1 MPIST
6 ARAPSARSAWAS
18 RQTAGGEAASA
29 QSRPPGSASGAD
41 SVRHVSQTA
50 IGIGAAQTHRKL
62 GPAEQGDREP
72 EQKEA
77 KNEEPSLAD
86 DVAVQDQRD
95 RDGRGSVGRQIG
107 AGAGEPEGT
116 GGLGA
121 AHGPKSPRRAAEAA
135 QAVQNEKRPKEP
147 PIRS

>member
-50 IGIGAAQTHRKL
+50 IGIGAAQTHRSSDLRSKVIEN
-62 GPAEQGDREP
+62 PSRRQ
-72 EQKEA
+72 A
-77 KNEEPSLAD
+77 KNEEPGLAD

-95 RDGRGSVGRQIG
+95 RDGSGSVSRQID
-107 AGAGEPEGT
+107 AGAGEPEGA
-116 GGLGA
+116 GGRGA
-121 AHGPKSPRRAAEAA
+121 AHGLNLATPRGASAAK
-135 QAVQNEKRPKEP
+135 EKRPKEP